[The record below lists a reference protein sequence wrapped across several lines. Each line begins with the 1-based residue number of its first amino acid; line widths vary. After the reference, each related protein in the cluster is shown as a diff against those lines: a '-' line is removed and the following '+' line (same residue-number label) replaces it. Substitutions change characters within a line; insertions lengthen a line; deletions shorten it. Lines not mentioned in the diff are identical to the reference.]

1 MLKRYQRSLV
11 SSVKYFGSSSVN
23 PVLAGNDDQA
33 AIVIRIDENIGI
45 GFSKLEANLFIEI
58 PVLVSI

>member
-1 MLKRYQRSLV
+1 VLV
-11 SSVKYFGSSSVN
+11 
-23 PVLAGNDDQA
+23 GNDDQA